1 MTTFLFSS
9 NNNGKNERTD
19 LVVQIELSE
28 FQRGNGGSIGRERE
42 RDEQKNRDG
51 NILKTGTLLKRSLL
65 KPYRSNRTRKAVV

>member
-1 MTTFLFSS
+1 MTLAVTTFLFSS

-51 NILKTGTLLKRSLL
+51 NILKTGDTFKTLAF
-65 KPYRSNRTRKAVV
+65 KALSF